1 MEPDDAAATSPFGEV
16 LLEEGLIDPDD
27 LDAALGQQATEARA
41 GHWELLGT
49 VLVRGGRLTAEELEA
64 TLRLQ
69 SELRQVRH
77 FGAPSHSSVHSLLK
91 RAIDVC
97 GALVGLGLTA
107 VLLPFIAAAI
117 ALEDGGPVLFR
128 QRRVTLHGRQF
139 TIFKFRTM
147 VRDADRLKP
156 GVACANRRF
165 FSPTRDARIT
175 RVGRV
180 LRDTLLD
187 ELPQFWNV
195 LRGEMSLV
203 GTRPPT
209 LDEVWRYDDRHWLRL
224 GVRAGMTGMWQVS
237 EGRHAQ
243 TFEEVV
249 AHDLEYAR
257 RWSVAL
263 DALIICR
270 TVWSAIRKVGHP

>member
-1 MEPDDAAATSPFGEV
+1 MDSHDLTATSLFGEV
-16 LLEEGLIDPDD
+16 LLEEGLIEPR
-27 LDAALGQQATEARA
+27 ALEAVLVEQAGAARA
-41 GHWELLGT
+41 GHWEMVGALL
-49 VLVRGGRLTAEELEA
+49 LRSGRLTQHELEA

-69 SELRQVRH
+69 SELREVQH
-77 FGAPSHSSVHSLLK
+77 FGAPSHSSVHSVTK
-91 RAIDVC
+91 RVIDVL
-97 GALVGLGLTA
+97 GALVGLALTA
-107 VLLPFIAAAI
+107 LVWPFIALAI

-147 VRDADRLKP
+147 VLDADRLKLR
-156 GVACANRRF
+156 VACTNQRF
-165 FSPTRDARIT
+165 FSPTKDERIT
-175 RVGRV
+175 RVGRF

-195 LRGEMSLV
+195 LRGDMSLV

-209 LDEVWRYDDRHWLRL
+209 LDEVWRYDDRHWPRL
-224 GVRAGMTGMWQVS
+224 GVRAGMTGMWQCS

-243 TFEEVV
+243 SFEQVV
-249 AHDLEYAR
+249 AHDLDYAK

-263 DALIICR
+263 DALIIFR
-270 TVWSAIRKVGHP
+270 TVWSAVRRVRGP